1 MKKSVIFFSSI
12 ILLFFVASCKQ
23 EKKSGVE
30 KEIIAYQKQ
39 VNKLNSKI
47 SKLQEEFNSQQLKKQ
62 KVSGLKVMVTT
73 LTIKPKLFKHFFTAS
88 GNIQSVN
95 EAILSPQVSGQVE
108 KVLVHEG
115 DKVSKGQLLAQLE
128 TDIIK
133 NNINEVK
140 SALNLATFTYN
151 KQKNLWN
158 KHIGSE
164 LQYLQAKT
172 NYESLKSKLKNLQT
186 QYKKSFIYAP
196 FAGYIANISIKE
208 GEIAMPGRPL
218 FHLVNLQKVYVNAEV
233 SESYLPII
241 HKGELVEITFPTYPN
256 IKRTEK
262 VYRIGEV
269 INPQSRTFELQFKIN
284 NPGELLKPNMI
295 AILTIN
301 DYTNSQ
307 ALVVPS
313 YIIRKDMKGDYLY
326 LAIQNKEGVKLAKKK
341 YVTTGLSSGR
351 YTEIIN
357 GIKPGDVVV
366 EKGFNNVSNGS
377 ILIIKK

>member
-1 MKKSVIFFSSI
+1 MKKSVTFFSI

-23 EKKSGVE
+23 EKKTGVE
-30 KEIIAYQKQ
+30 KEIISYQKQ
-39 VNKLNSKI
+39 VNKLNLKI
-47 SKLQEEFNSQQLKKQ
+47 SKLQEKFNSQQLKQ
-62 KVSGLKVMVTT
+62 KKTSGLKVMVTT
-73 LTIKPKLFKHFFTAS
+73 RTITPELFKHFFTAS

-95 EAILSPQVSGQVE
+95 EAILSSQVSGQVE
-108 KVLVHEG
+108 KVIVHEG

-140 SALNLATFTYN
+140 ATLNLAKFTYN
-151 KQKNLWN
+151 KQKNLWE

-186 QYKKSFIYAP
+186 QYDKSFIYAP
-196 FAGYIANISIKE
+196 FSGYIDNISIKE

-218 FHLVNLQKVYVNAEV
+218 FHLVNLQKVYVNAEI
-233 SESYLPII
+233 SESYIPII
-241 HKGELVEITFPTYPN
+241 HKGELVEITIPTYPN
-256 IKRTEK
+256 IKRIEK

-269 INPQSRTFELQFKIN
+269 INPQSRTFELQFKID
-284 NPGELLKPNMI
+284 NPDELLKPNMI
-295 AILTIN
+295 AMLTIN
-301 DYTNSQ
+301 DYTNKH

-313 YIIRKDMKGDYLY
+313 YIIRKDMKGNYLY
-326 LAIQNKEGVKLAKKK
+326 LVIQNKEGIKLAKKR
-341 YVTTGLSSGR
+341 YVTTGLSSGK